1 MIWNYMKNNEIIWNY
16 MKNSMKLY
24 ENYMKKFKRN
34 A

>member
-1 MIWNYMKNNEIIWNY
+1 MKNNEIIWNY
-16 MKNSMKLY
+16 MKNGMELY